1 MADLVLQITQPVVR
15 LNIQATAIGPAGGD
29 LLGFYP
35 SPTLSPSSVL
45 SIVAAAGTSEQ
56 AGAAA
61 RAVTAHARALNPHPQ
76 YITAEQAQLIAAS
89 EARREAAPMHTV
101 NPFPQYALNDQAIL
115 AAQFFGN

>member
-1 MADLVLQITQPVVR
+1 MQVVVTSRPITVQVGK
-15 LNIQATAIGPAGGD
+15 AIFGAAGGD
-29 LLGFYP
+29 LLGNYP
-35 SPTLSPSSVL
+35 NPTLNGASVL
-45 SIVAAAGTSEQ
+45 AIVAAAGTSEQ

-61 RAVTAHARALNPHPQ
+61 RAVAAHARTLNPHPQ

-101 NPFPQYALNDQAIL
+101 NPFPQYPLTDQAIL